1 MYLRKIALTLSAIKK
16 QQHTNAMRKVIGI
29 GETVLDIIFRDEKP
43 ISALPGGSTFN
54 AIISLGRSRVKA
66 SMISETGNDR
76 IGQNIIKFMESNG
89 IDASYVNVYP
99 ESKSPL
105 SLAFLND
112 HNDADYIFY
121 KDHPHDRIDY
131 VYPEVNA
138 DDIVLFGSFFALNP
152 VIRPQVYA
160 FLDYARQRG
169 AILYYDV
176 NFRASHKN
184 EVMKVTPNLLDNLEM
199 ADIVR
204 GSSEDFE
211 ILFRQHDADTVYRSQ
226 IAFYTKKF
234 IYTRSA
240 DPVEVR
246 GDSGFSKQ
254 YPVLPTETVSTI
266 GAGDNFNAGFIYGL
280 IKNGITRQHIDQ
292 GLTESQWDA
301 LVSSALDF
309 SAECC
314 RDIYNYVSEKY
325 GEKMR
330 KGLQNNGL

>member
-1 MYLRKIALTLSAIKK
+1 
-16 QQHTNAMRKVIGI
+16 MRKVIGI

-54 AIISLGRSRVKA
+54 AIISLGRSGVKA

-169 AILYYDV
+169 AILYYDG
-176 NFRASHKN
+176 NFRATHKN

-314 RDIYNYVSEKY
+314 RDIYNYVSEEY

>member
-1 MYLRKIALTLSAIKK
+1 
-16 QQHTNAMRKVIGI
+16 MRKVIGI

-54 AIISLGRSRVKA
+54 AIISLGRSGVKA

-234 IYTRSA
+234 IYTRPA

-314 RDIYNYVSEKY
+314 RDIYNYVSEEY